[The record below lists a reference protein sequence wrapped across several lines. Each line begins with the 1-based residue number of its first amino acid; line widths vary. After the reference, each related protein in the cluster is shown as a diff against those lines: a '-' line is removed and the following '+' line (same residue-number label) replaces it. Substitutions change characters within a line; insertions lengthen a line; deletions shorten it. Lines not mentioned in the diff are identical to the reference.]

1 MLKWGRQFPI
11 LSIRWSKWSKNI
23 FLVVFGNLSTPPPFF
38 LQRLLDIQP
47 AAEPVAEG
55 AADAHAAL
63 RVPRGRD
70 RAQRVRDRGVR
81 GVPREQHELLDPGPR
96 DLRLGTR
103 DVAARGKR
111 ALASDATVPV
121 HRGVSD
127 MLE

>member
-1 MLKWGRQFPI
+1 MGETIPHI
-11 LSIRWSKWSKNI
+11 IDPMVEMVEEHI
-23 FLVVFGNLSTPPPFF
+23 FSGVWQSFDPPPFF

-103 DVAARGKR
+103 DVAARGER